1 MYNTIQIHFLEI
13 LVSLLGK
20 VNAGIDR
27 AQEVINSP
35 MDVCQY
41 RATKALNDRLELLA
55 DELLNAALAA
65 GAEPNMKAAA
75 YDRELESYTREYEQ
89 EVESLAR
96 GYEAIK
102 AQIAI
107 DRAIT
112 LSQRNLD
119 VAQEISDAYL
129 AERRD
134 ILNRKK

>member
-27 AQEVINSP
+27 AQEVINSSL
-35 MDVCQY
+35 DVCQY
-41 RATKALNDRLELLA
+41 LATKALNDRLELLA

-75 YDRELESYTREYEQ
+75 YERELEQ
-89 EVESLAR
+89 LAR
-96 GYEAIK
+96 DYDK
-102 AQIAI
+102 ATAQVERA
-107 DRAIT
+107 RAIT

-119 VAQEISDAYL
+119 VAQEIADAYL

>member
-1 MYNTIQIHFLEI
+1 MKEIQIHFLEI

-27 AQEVINSP
+27 AQEVINSAL
-35 MDVCQY
+35 DVCQY
-41 RATKALNDRLELLA
+41 RATKALNNRLELLA

-65 GAEPNMKAAA
+65 GAAPYLKADA
-75 YDRELESYTREYEQ
+75 YERELEQLARDYDKAKAQ
-89 EVESLAR
+89 VES
-96 GYEAIK
+96 
-102 AQIAI
+102 

-112 LSQRNLD
+112 LSQHNLA

>member
-1 MYNTIQIHFLEI
+1 MSNTIQIHFLEI

-27 AQEVINSP
+27 AQEVINSAL
-35 MDVCQY
+35 DVCQY

-65 GAEPNMKAAA
+65 RAEPYRQAAA
-75 YDRELESYTREYEQ
+75 YERELEQLARDYDKAKAL
-89 EVESLAR
+89 VES
-96 GYEAIK
+96 
-102 AQIAI
+102 

-112 LSQRNLD
+112 LSQHNLT

>member
-1 MYNTIQIHFLEI
+1 MYKTIQIHFLEI

-20 VNAGIDR
+20 VNAGVDR
-27 AQEVINSP
+27 AQEVINSAL
-35 MDVCQY
+35 DVCQY

-75 YDRELESYTREYEQ
+75 YERELEQLARDYEKAKAQ
-89 EVESLAR
+89 VES
-96 GYEAIK
+96 
-102 AQIAI
+102 

-129 AERRD
+129 AQRRD

>member
-1 MYNTIQIHFLEI
+1 MKEIQIHFLEI

-27 AQEVINSP
+27 AQEVINSAL
-35 MDVCQY
+35 DVCQY

-75 YDRELESYTREYEQ
+75 YERELEQ
-89 EVESLAR
+89 LAR
-96 GYEAIK
+96 DYDKAK
-102 AQIAI
+102 AQVER

-112 LSQRNLD
+112 LSQHNLT

>member
-27 AQEVINSP
+27 AQEVINSAR
-35 MDVCQY
+35 DVCQY

-55 DELLNAALAA
+55 AELFSAACDAVS
-65 GAEPNMKAAA
+65 EPYLKAVA
-75 YDRELESYTREYEQ
+75 YERELESYTREYEQ

-107 DRAIT
+107 DRELA
-112 LSQRNLD
+112 LSQHNLA

>member
-1 MYNTIQIHFLEI
+1 MKEIQIHFLEI

-27 AQEVINSP
+27 AQEVINSAL
-35 MDVCQY
+35 DVCQY

-75 YDRELESYTREYEQ
+75 YERELEQ
-89 EVESLAR
+89 LAR
-96 GYEAIK
+96 DYDKAK
-102 AQIAI
+102 AQVER

-112 LSQRNLD
+112 LSQHNLA

-129 AERRD
+129 AKRRD

>member
-27 AQEVINSP
+27 AQEVINSAL
-35 MDVCQY
+35 DVCQH
-41 RATKALNDRLELLA
+41 RTTKALNDRLELLA

-65 GAEPNMKAAA
+65 GDEPNMKAAA
-75 YDRELESYTREYEQ
+75 YERELEQLARDYDKAKAQ
-89 EVESLAR
+89 VESA
-96 GYEAIK
+96 
-102 AQIAI
+102 
-107 DRAIT
+107 RAIT